1 MVPEMVFPVKTL
13 SDFGM
18 SLSSLT
24 SIVQEVMLKNKVRDA
39 IVGAY
44 GQVTI
49 GNPLDEKTQLV
60 LKMKCLRYFL
70 TNSSPCHLV
79 TP

>member
-1 MVPEMVFPVKTL
+1 MVVFLVMVPEMVFPVKTL

-39 IVGAY
+39 IARNLFF
-44 GQVTI
+44 I
-49 GNPLDEKTQLV
+49 LL
-60 LKMKCLRYFL
+60 FL
-70 TNSSPCHLV
+70 LSYE
-79 TP
+79 